1 MINLFLHL
9 FSITD
14 RYETREICDRAIF
27 EDPFML
33 AYYPDKY
40 KTQRMCHEAVDVLY
54 ADDNILY
61 FNENSSDVILS
72 CNEMGIHSIDL
83 YNLDDTNYDDDV
95 PEIIMKMP
103 LKLLLMSDFCL
114 GILNLKNTKH
124 LKNNQKS

>member
-40 KTQRMCHEAVDVLY
+40 KTQRMCHEAVD
-54 ADDNILY
+54 D
-61 FNENSSDVILS
+61 
-72 CNEMGIHSIDL
+72 
-83 YNLDDTNYDDDV
+83 
-95 PEIIMKMP
+95 
-103 LKLLLMSDFCL
+103 CL
-114 GILNLKNTKH
+114 AALNLFLIGLLQVKS
-124 LKNNQKS
+124 LKISYCFIRR